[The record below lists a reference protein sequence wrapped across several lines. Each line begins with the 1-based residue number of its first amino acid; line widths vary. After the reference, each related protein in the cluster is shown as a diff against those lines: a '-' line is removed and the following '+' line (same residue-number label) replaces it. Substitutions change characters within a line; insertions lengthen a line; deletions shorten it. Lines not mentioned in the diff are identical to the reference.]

1 VKGECIF
8 SDKDDLLKARKGT
21 DINIW

>member
-1 VKGECIF
+1 VNGECIF
-8 SDKDDLLKARKGT
+8 SDKDDLLKARKGI